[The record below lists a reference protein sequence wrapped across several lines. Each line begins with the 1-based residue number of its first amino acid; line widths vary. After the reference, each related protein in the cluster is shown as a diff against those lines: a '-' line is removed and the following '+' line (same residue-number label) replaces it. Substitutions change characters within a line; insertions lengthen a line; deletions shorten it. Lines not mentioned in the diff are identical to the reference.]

1 MLGALAGPA
10 TVVVAGQ
17 QSFILPCLG
26 RTELDIQAEGRQAVT
41 VEDSMSMVH
50 ASRGG
55 LKPASEHLLS
65 EPAIIAGL
73 AKATLPA
80 SKVDWTYL
88 IADYGRIRD
97 NIEAVFADFAGFNE
111 KIKTPGGFRLHVA
124 ASAREWRT
132 PSGKANFLVVSGL
145 SEDPA
150 LTRDDVLT
158 LTTVRSHDQYNTTIY
173 GLNDRYRGVTGRRD
187 VVFVNEKDLV
197 DRGLRHGDS
206 IELEAVFNGERPE
219 PRRVYGGLTA
229 VAYNIAVGSIAA
241 YYPEAN
247 VLTSLADF
255 DLRSGTP
262 SYKGSPQ
269 GLFARTRFSARTEN
283 VANGDMG

>member
-1 MLGALAGPA
+1 MRRLDLAVHIA
-10 TVVVAGQ
+10 TKLNRSHLLTAK

-50 ASRGG
+50 ASSGG

-65 EPAIIAGL
+65 EPAIVAGL

-88 IADYGRIRD
+88 IADYARIRD

-124 ASAREWRT
+124 ASEREWRT
-132 PSGKANFLVVSGL
+132 QSGKANFLVVSGL

-150 LTRDDVLT
+150 VTRDDVLT

-173 GLNDRYRGVTGRRD
+173 GLDDRYRGITGRRD
-187 VVFVNEKDLV
+187 VVFVNEKDLM

-206 IELEAVFNGERPE
+206 IELEAVFNDGRPE

-229 VAYNIAVGSIAA
+229 VAHNIAAGSIAA

-247 VLTSLADF
+247 VLASLADF

-262 SYKGSPQ
+262 SYKSIPV
-269 GLFARTRFSARTEN
+269 LLRAAVRP
-283 VANGDMG
+283 